1 MLPPYTSSE
10 ENIPYLGKVAQ
21 NIRNN
26 DEGLKLF
33 EDTADWLTDMCVCKL
48 VPDFVNSSPLSWSLN
63 PPQEIV
69 L

>member
-1 MLPPYTSSE
+1 MLLSYTSSE

-33 EDTADWLTDMCVCKL
+33 EDTADWHVCLQVGSRLRQFFTPEL
-48 VPDFVNSSPLSWSLN
+48 VS
-63 PPQEIV
+63 
-69 L
+69 